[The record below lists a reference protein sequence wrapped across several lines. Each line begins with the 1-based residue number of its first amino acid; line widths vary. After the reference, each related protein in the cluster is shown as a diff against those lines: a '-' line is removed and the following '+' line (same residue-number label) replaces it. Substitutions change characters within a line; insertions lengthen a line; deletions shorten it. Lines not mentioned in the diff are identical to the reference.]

1 MENLLKDSMSNSV
14 DVQEV
19 ELQDVKTKHFSDVT
33 TSDKEREIEI
43 GNLQDYL
50 NIFGEFVD
58 IS

>member
-19 ELQDVKTKHFSDVT
+19 ELQDVKTKHFSDMT
-33 TSDKEREIEI
+33 ISDKEREIEI

-50 NIFGEFVD
+50 NIFGEFID
-58 IS
+58 NL